1 MVREIN
7 MYLYERVLYNCHISS
22 YHKERSLLKEAGIV
36 DYNMKEFVA
45 YSRKLLRSLL
55 MLKKMLDNAQ
65 YDEAKEFLDELI
77 DDTQKDIEA

>member
-1 MVREIN
+1 M
-7 MYLYERVLYNCHISS
+7 
-22 YHKERSLLKEAGIV
+22 

-55 MLKKMLDNAQ
+55 MLKKMLDNGQ
-65 YDEAKEFLDELI
+65 YDDAKELLDGLI